1 MIRKLTKNDI
11 RGIVG
16 AVLFHTLLLLCL
28 FFFGFKT
35 PLPLP
40 EEEGIEIDLGGG
52 GGGSSSPSN
61 IAKPVASDKSYATQN
76 SEEAPSLNN
85 RVNKVTNN
93 EQKVENKEPVVDPRL
108 IYRPGQNNKKGDGF
122 GSGSGSG
129 TGSGTGTGTGTG
141 TGDGVGSGVG
151 NDAGPSYSLSGRKA
165 RSLPAPSIA
174 NAQGKVVVRI
184 KVDRE
189 GRVIDAE
196 TISRGTT
203 IANSQVWRVCEDYA
217 RKSKFDS
224 KPDAAEIQM
233 GTITYVII

>member
-1 MIRKLTKNDI
+1 MKRKLTKNDI

-16 AVLFHTLLLLCL
+16 AALFHTLLLLCL
-28 FFFGFKT
+28 IFFGFKT

-52 GGGSSSPSN
+52 GGGSSAPTHIS
-61 IAKPVASDKSYATQN
+61 KPASSDDSYMTQN

-85 RVNKVTNN
+85 HVNKVTDKN
-93 EQKVENKEPVVDPRL
+93 QKTEPKEPEVDPRL
-108 IYRPGQNNKKGDGF
+108 IYRPGQNTKPGDGT
-122 GSGSGSG
+122 GTGTGSG
-129 TGSGTGTGTGTG
+129 TGSGTGPGKGSG
-141 TGDGVGSGVG
+141 IGDGVGSGVG
-151 NDAGPSYSLSGRKA
+151 NNVGPAFSLSGRKA
-165 RSLPAPSIA
+165 LLLPTPSIA

-189 GRVIDAE
+189 GNVVDAE
-196 TISRGTT
+196 TISRGTS
-203 IANSQVWRVCEDYA
+203 IANSQVWRVCEDFA
-217 RKSKFDS
+217 RKSKFDA